1 MLIENWE
8 CLEIQSDYTEKKVFC
23 AFPFVIGL
31 DQKVFDLVMCL
42 TATPR

>member
-23 AFPFVIGL
+23 AFPFVIC
-31 DQKVFDLVMCL
+31 D
-42 TATPR
+42 